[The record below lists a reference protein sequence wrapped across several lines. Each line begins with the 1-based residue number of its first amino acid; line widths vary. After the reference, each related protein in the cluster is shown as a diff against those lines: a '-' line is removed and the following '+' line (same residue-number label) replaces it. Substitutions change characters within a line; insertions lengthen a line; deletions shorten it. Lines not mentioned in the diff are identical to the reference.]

1 MKNIINFINESSNEL
16 KMSLGEVNI
25 NVIEIS
31 FTNDDLDIDLKSCDD
46 EEIDD
51 AVNSSEGTYIIN
63 FKIENYGEFNA
74 SIELNYDDVNID
86 LSDSHFKNGNYTF
99 WNKSLNIVCDKYIG
113 GLDGFGWSEDL
124 LKELKRKVK

>member
-1 MKNIINFINESSNEL
+1 MKNIINFINESTNEL

-46 EEIDD
+46 DEFDD
-51 AVNSSEGTYIIN
+51 AINSSKGTYIIN
-63 FKIENYGEFNA
+63 FEIENYGEFNA
-74 SIELNYDDVNID
+74 SIELDYDDVNID
-86 LSDSHFKNGNYTF
+86 LSDSYFKNGNYTF
-99 WNKSLNIVCDKYIG
+99 WNKSLNIVCNKYLG
-113 GLDGFGWSEDL
+113 GLDEFGWSEDL